1 MEEIEIKK
9 IKKGEFLKRKADSQ
23 RVYIR
28 GDYDRASKSYSCI
41 AYDDINQEIFIK
53 ANKKV
58 FIGFTF

>member
-1 MEEIEIKK
+1 MEEKMIKDL
-9 IKKGEFLKRKADSQ
+9 KKGEFLKRKADAN

-28 GDYDRASKSYSCI
+28 GDYDRSSKSYSCI

-58 FIGFTF
+58 FVGFTF

>member
-9 IKKGEFLKRKADSQ
+9 TKKGEFLKRKADSQ

-28 GDYDRASKSYSCI
+28 GDYDRASKSYSCV

>member
-1 MEEIEIKK
+1 MEEKK
-9 IKKGEFLKRKADSQ
+9 ISEVKKGEFLKRKADAQ

-28 GDYDRASKSYSCI
+28 GDYDRSSKSYSCI

-58 FIGFTF
+58 FVGFTF

>member
-9 IKKGEFLKRKADSQ
+9 TKKGEFLKRKADSQ
-23 RVYIR
+23 RVYVR
-28 GDYDRASKSYSCI
+28 GDYDRASKSYSCT

>member
-1 MEEIEIKK
+1 MEEKK
-9 IKKGEFLKRKADSQ
+9 ISEVKKGDFLKRKADAK

-28 GDYDRASKSYSCI
+28 GDYDRASKSFSCI

-58 FIGFTF
+58 FVGFTF